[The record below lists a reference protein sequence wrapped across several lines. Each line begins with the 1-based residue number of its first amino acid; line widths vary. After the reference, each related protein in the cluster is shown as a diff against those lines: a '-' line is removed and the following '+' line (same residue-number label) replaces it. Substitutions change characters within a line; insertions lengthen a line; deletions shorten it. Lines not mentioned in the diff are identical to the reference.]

1 MLFSQASL
9 IIASLLAV
17 TVSAR
22 PAEKRWG
29 GWGGSWGG
37 GASHWWHSA
46 PAPSF
51 GDFGKR
57 WGLAS
62 GGCDMAAAVQNMNL
76 AAGESDI
83 TRSTLNNTNITPATP
98 PLPAPHPGL
107 SLFQVVVGRGTQ
119 NYTCDLSNSTA
130 VPTPVGALASLFDVS
145 CVAATAKELLPAL
158 SIIALDLPVPFS
170 EDTSSPVMQDM
181 TGHHYFL
188 DDTTPFFNLDTEL
201 HQYGM
206 GALQKANASNAPETS
221 YAGPG
226 GQGNGAV
233 QWLKLDVKPAAQ
245 DSFKQV
251 YRLDTAGGVPPK
263 MCTGSP
269 AAFEVPYAAV
279 YWLFK

>member
-1 MLFSQASL
+1 MSFSRATLVVAS
-9 IIASLLAV
+9 ILAI

-29 GWGGSWGG
+29 GWGGSWSGG
-37 GASHWWHSA
+37 SHHWWNSA
-46 PAPSF
+46 PAPSS

-57 WGLAS
+57 WGLQAGS
-62 GGCDMAAAVQNMNL
+62 CDMAAAVQNMNL
-76 AAGESDI
+76 AAAD
-83 TRSTLNNTNITPATP
+83 P
-98 PLPAPHPGL
+98 PLPPPHPSL

-130 VPTPVGALASLFDVS
+130 VPIPVGALATLFDIS

-158 SIIALDLPVPFS
+158 SIVALDLPVPDS
-170 EDTSSPVMQDM
+170 DDTDSPIMQDM
-181 TGHHYFL
+181 SGHHYFL
-188 DDTTPFFNLDTEL
+188 DDTTPFFNMDTEL

-206 GALQKANASNAPETS
+206 GALQKANASDAPNDA

-226 GQGNGAV
+226 GTGNGAV

-245 DSFKQV
+245 DSWKQV
-251 YRLDTAGGVPPK
+251 YRLDTAGGVPPET
-263 MCTGSP
+263 CEEATP
-269 AAFEVPYAAV
+269 TIEVPYAAV

>member
-1 MLFSQASL
+1 
-9 IIASLLAV
+9 
-17 TVSAR
+17 
-22 PAEKRWG
+22 
-29 GWGGSWGG
+29 
-37 GASHWWHSA
+37 
-46 PAPSF
+46 
-51 GDFGKR
+51 
-57 WGLAS
+57 
-62 GGCDMAAAVQNMNL
+62 
-76 AAGESDI
+76 
-83 TRSTLNNTNITPATP
+83 
-98 PLPAPHPGL
+98 
-107 SLFQVVVGRGTQ
+107 
-119 NYTCDLSNSTA
+119 
-130 VPTPVGALASLFDVS
+130 
-145 CVAATAKELLPAL
+145 
-158 SIIALDLPVPFS
+158 
-170 EDTSSPVMQDM
+170 MQDM

-188 DDTTPFFNLDTEL
+188 DDTTAFFNLDTSL

-206 GALQKANASNAPETS
+206 GALQKANASDAPTTS